1 MCQIS
6 IKWKY
11 MERGIQQP
19 GKDLVYLTY
28 YFTSNKVI
36 PNNICVESESDSDL
50 RPDIFCCLN

>member
-1 MCQIS
+1 
-6 IKWKY
+6 